1 MATYVMAI
9 KSKGNELNG
18 VIWNTQA
25 NSLSE
30 AKNYFVKLKNLP
42 EKEFDKLYIVT
53 KVKK

>member
-1 MATYVMAI
+1 MSL
-9 KSKGNELNG
+9 KGRGNELNS
-18 VIWNTQA
+18 VIWRTQA